1 MKVTL
6 NFEGHRCKR
15 GRAKSGASFC
25 FQVKKA
31 EKKHIV
37 EFRLPDGKLI
47 GFMGKDCRMV
57 YDRKKAF
64 LFKGGATATDQAA
77 QACLRFMQKPGG
89 KNPNVIYRRADQGKI
104 T

>member
-1 MKVTL
+1 MKARI

-15 GRAKSGASFC
+15 GRAKGAAPFC
-25 FQVKKA
+25 FQIKKA

-57 YDRKKAF
+57 YDRKEAF
-64 LFKGGATATDQAA
+64 EFKGGAPAIDRAA
-77 QACLRFMQKPGG
+77 QACLRFMQKPAGRD
-89 KNPNVIYRRADQGKI
+89 PNVIYRRANQGKI